1 MKQRTIGNRFSRR
14 YLIGSKWT
22 AVSPI
27 NCDKHFVVTG
37 WADSPKDCDNTPDCV
52 TLEAITTGRKRI
64 ILWRALRKTSLWRT
78 GWR

>member
-1 MKQRTIGNRFSRR
+1 M
-14 YLIGSKWT
+14 
-22 AVSPI
+22 
-27 NCDKHFVVTG
+27 TG